1 MRGNGAAGGP
11 IVPEQLRIDNLA
23 AVSARSDVEDM
34 IKAAFKPLVDSGDLE
49 IDLTGAKATSARYVL
64 TFETKYDWNTFDHR
78 GCLFKPFYYGLTG
91 SVYLDAIERK
101 NFCEDVTKCGTCERL
116 FRTKDEQA
124 KQIGMTAVHEIGHLF
139 GLHEA
144 GSDGSGHS
152 ADPTNAMFAITSHID
167 YKPIEEDSRL
177 TKKYTIV
184 KDDWL
189 SKIAHRIGFWPDSTG
204 WQTLYKLKGKDGK
217 SNKQLLRSGNPNLI
231 FPGEE
236 IWVPDI
242 PARIAWTRDVS
253 LKPKSFTKEQTDT
266 MRAFIKAGKTIFD

>member
-1 MRGNGAAGGP
+1 M
-11 IVPEQLRIDNLA
+11 PEQLRIDNLA
-23 AVSARSDVEDM
+23 AVSARGDVEDM

-139 GLHEA
+139 GLHEG

-152 ADPTNAMFAITSHID
+152 ADPANFMFAITSHID

-242 PARIAWTRDVS
+242 PARIAWTREQHMKS
-253 LKPKSFTKEQTDT
+253 KSFTKPQTDA